1 MDGCM
6 YVCIFFGWLGYR
18 CCFNPSY
25 SFISFSFAYT
35 CSSFLS
41 LLEYCFFGLP
51 RDQRVFYLDL
61 FIEILNIIFC
71 VQYSL
76 YKIEGIQY
84 GILYFPTHVICIF
97 SLLARW
103 IGATNITTKL
113 DIPHWFR
120 RVRLLWELYCK
131 Y

>member
-1 MDGCM
+1 MNVILSVFHCLFIVP
-6 YVCIFFGWLGYR
+6 YSLCCFFAWLGWVIYIYV
-18 CCFNPSY
+18 F
-25 SFISFSFAYT
+25 FLVGWVIVVLILLTFTSFSFTYT
-35 CSSFLS
+35 CSNFLS

-71 VQYSL
+71 VQNSL

-97 SLLARW
+97 SLLAR
-103 IGATNITTKL
+103 
-113 DIPHWFR
+113 
-120 RVRLLWELYCK
+120 
-131 Y
+131 